1 MLRKGD
7 FNRFSPNFLLNRR
20 WNEKEGCWEN
30 NRSLDLQREFV
41 RKFYKRCSH
50 SFERPSMVDR

>member
-1 MLRKGD
+1 MLRKEH
-7 FNRFSPNFLLNRR
+7 FNRFSRNRR
-20 WNEKEGCWEN
+20 WNEKDGCWEN